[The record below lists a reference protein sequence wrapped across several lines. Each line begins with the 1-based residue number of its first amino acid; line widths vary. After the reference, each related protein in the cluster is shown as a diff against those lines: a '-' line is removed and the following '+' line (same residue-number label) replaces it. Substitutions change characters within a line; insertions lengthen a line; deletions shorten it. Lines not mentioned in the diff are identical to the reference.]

1 MKYKIYYY
9 KTYIDRDKGY
19 VGCTQNIKQRHSTHK
34 TKNNGVLDEPE
45 IVATTDCIVEAAKLE
60 NKFHY
65 DLLGETNR
73 TPYVDNRSH
82 IYKQP
87 NLIIKPKIYNM
98 KLKEL
103 TAIRI
108 MAQSLGYNTNDIT
121 VDQTIQLYNIIK
133 PALDKTL
140 TVKNK
145 FDEIFEDIDT
155 SEI

>member
-9 KTYIDRDKGY
+9 KTYIGREKGY
-19 VGCTQNIKQRHSTHK
+19 VGCTMDIKQRHSVHK
-34 TKNNGVLDEPE
+34 TTNKGILDEPE
-45 IVATTDCIVEAAKLE
+45 ILATTDCILEARELE
-60 NKFHY
+60 DKFHY
-65 DLLGETNR
+65 DLLGVVNK

-108 MAQSLGYNTNDIT
+108 MATSMGYDTNNIT

-140 TVKNK
+140 IINEEWS
-145 FDEIFEDIDT
+145 DFEGIDT